1 MRLVIARCTAAY
13 SGRLSSRLEEAIRL
27 LLVKADGS
35 VLIHSDGG
43 SYKPLNW
50 MSPPCSLQDKGDTWI
65 VTNKSGEELTIQ
77 LLEVHH
83 DSNHELGED
92 SGLIKDGVEAQ
103 LQELLA
109 AQPHTFGTG
118 WTLVRREHMTAIGPV
133 DLLLRDESGSYVA
146 VEIKRRGEI
155 DGVEQLTRYL
165 ELLNRDPAI
174 SPVRGIFAAQ
184 EIKPQAKT
192 LATDR
197 GIACLTIDY
206 DALRSIDDGIPRL
219 F

>member
-1 MRLVIARCTAAY
+1 MRLVIARCTAEY

-65 VTNKSGEELTIQ
+65 VTNKYGEELTIQ

-103 LQELLA
+103 
-109 AQPHTFGTG
+109 
-118 WTLVRREHMTAIGPV
+118 
-133 DLLLRDESGSYVA
+133 
-146 VEIKRRGEI
+146 
-155 DGVEQLTRYL
+155 
-165 ELLNRDPAI
+165 
-174 SPVRGIFAAQ
+174 
-184 EIKPQAKT
+184 
-192 LATDR
+192 
-197 GIACLTIDY
+197 
-206 DALRSIDDGIPRL
+206 
-219 F
+219 

>member
-1 MRLVIARCTAAY
+1 MTGVQTCALPIF
-13 SGRLSSRLEEAIRL
+13 
-27 LLVKADGS
+27 LVKADGS

>member
-1 MRLVIARCTAAY
+1 MRLVIARCTAEY